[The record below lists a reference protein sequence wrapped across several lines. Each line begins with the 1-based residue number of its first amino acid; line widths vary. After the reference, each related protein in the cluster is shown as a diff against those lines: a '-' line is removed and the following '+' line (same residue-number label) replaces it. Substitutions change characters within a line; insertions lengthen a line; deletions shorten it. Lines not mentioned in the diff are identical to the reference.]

1 MPHQLIICEK
11 PSAAWKIAYAL
22 GGGSTKRRTVKGVPI
37 YRFEKGGRE
46 VIVVP
51 ALGHLYA
58 VSQRGIGWSFPVFDL
73 GWVPIYEVSRRESRR
88 MRAWIEVI
96 SKLAKDANSFVSAC
110 DFDTEGSLIA
120 YMILKHACS
129 GADARAGRMK
139 FSTLT
144 RTDITAAYENMKGS
158 LDIER
163 ISAGKIRHELD
174 WIFGVNVSRALMDS
188 LNRSSGK
195 FEVLSAGRVQ
205 SPTLYILY
213 KREVAVRLHVP
224 DPFWT
229 IGAEA
234 NIKGRLLPAAYEL
247 KAIFSRG
254 DALAVASRCNGSRG
268 RVKDINARG
277 VAIPPPPPFDLGGL
291 QSEAYRLFGYTPSRT
306 QRIAERLYLSA
317 LISYPRTSS
326 QKLPNSLNFG
336 GLISSLGRNP
346 NYRELANEILSS
358 GRPLRPREGSKT
370 DPAHPAIHP
379 TGDLFGGGHSREEFR
394 VYDLIVKRFLAT
406 FGEWASKRI
415 TEITIVCGEGDL
427 FRVRGE
433 RVLESGWIGYYQP
446 YASLAEFVIPEVVV
460 GEEVEMGRVWVED
473 RFTSPPPRFNPNS
486 ILRNMERNGLGTK
499 ATRAEILDTMYRRG
513 YIQGLKI
520 GVTDLGFAVVSIL
533 RKFFPELISV
543 ELTKKMERDM
553 EELEAGTRGADE
565 VLTEAIDEI
574 KPVFDKIISG
584 YDKVGEELS
593 QVMDLLREGR
603 RILGKCP
610 GCKEGN
616 LTIIR
621 SRKTGK
627 RFVGCTNYP
636 SGCRFSLPLP
646 QRGRITPKGK
656 ACRACGYPVVEVR
669 GLSTRVWRF
678 CINDKC
684 PSKEKREHM

>member
-1 MPHQLIICEK
+1 MPYQLIICEK

-22 GGGSTKRRTVKGVPI
+22 GGGRTKRRTVDGVPI
-37 YRFEKGGRE
+37 YRFERGGRE
-46 VIVVP
+46 VTVVP

-58 VSQRGIGWSFPVFDL
+58 VSQRSVGWSFPVFNL
-73 GWVPIYEVSRRESRR
+73 GWVPIYEVSRRRGGR

-96 SKLAKDANSFVSAC
+96 SKLAKDADSFVSAC

-120 YMILKHACS
+120 YMILKHACG
-129 GADARAGRMK
+129 GADAKAGRMK

-144 RTDITAAYENMKGS
+144 RTDIAAAYENMMGS
-158 LDIER
+158 LDLER
-163 ISAGKIRHELD
+163 IGAGKTRHELD

-188 LNRSSGK
+188 LNRSGGK

-213 KREVAVRLHVP
+213 KREVAVNLHVP

-234 NIKGRLLPAAYEL
+234 KIKGRLLPAAYEL
-247 KAIFSRG
+247 KAVFSRG
-254 DALAVASRCNGSRG
+254 DALAVAGRCNGRRG
-268 RVKDINARG
+268 TVKDINARET
-277 VAIPPPPPFDLGGL
+277 AIPPPPPFDLGGL
-291 QSEAYRLFGYTPSRT
+291 QSEAYRLFGYIPSRT

-326 QKLPNSLNFG
+326 QKLPSSLNFE
-336 GLISSLGRNP
+336 GLISNLGRNP

-379 TGDLFGGGHSREEFR
+379 TGDLFGGGHGREEFR

-415 TEITIVCGEGDL
+415 TEITIACGEGDL
-427 FRVRGE
+427 FRVREE
-433 RVLESGWIGYYQP
+433 RVLEAGWMGYYHP
-446 YASLAEFVIPEVVV
+446 YTSLAEFSIPEVAV

-486 ILRNMERNGLGTK
+486 ILKHMERNGLGTK
-499 ATRAEILDTMYRRG
+499 ATRADILDTMYRRG

-543 ELTKKMERDM
+543 ELTRKMERDM
-553 EELEAGTRGADE
+553 EELEAGSKRTDE

-574 KPVFDKIISG
+574 KPVFEKIISG
-584 YDKVGEELS
+584 YDRVGEELLK
-593 QVMDLLREGR
+593 VMDFLREGR
-603 RILGKCP
+603 RTLGKCP

-627 RFVGCTNYP
+627 RFVGCTNYS

-646 QRGRITPKGK
+646 QRGRITPEGRV
-656 ACRACGYPVVEVR
+656 CRTCGYPIVEVR
-669 GLSTRVWRF
+669 GLSARVWRL

-684 PSKEKREHM
+684 PSKEKRE